1 MLASAKPSSEPPF
14 VLPPHLHRRSGKSKC
29 KRFRKRLSIL
39 LHTHVAL
46 ILVCILAA
54 MDSSCVIGQ
63 IICDI
68 LIMKEKLHEWEV
80 LDYEKL
86 SPILVKEI
94 PRLNTSAYEPGK
106 KNLKNFYEILSADQ
120 HFSPRGESASHR
132 LEASHKPTSHQ
143 HSHLPKTEDPITSPP
158 PDTNGNHN
166 STSNEKRKKR
176 SLHTVELHAAGAD
189 EEDHGILHELNHTF
203 HLGSMVILSIL
214 LLETLLK
221 TFAMGRKIL
230 MHKLEVFDAFV
241 VTVSWCLDIAF
252 WEGIWEHP
260 GTEAATILIFI
271 LPWRVVRIVNSFVLV
286 IQEKDNVQL
295 KIIKQRLRLNFKKTK
310 EIRDKLNTYRTE
322 SKQLQGLCR
331 KHGASENEISA
342 CGPGGRRR
350 RSSVMPALDTL
361 ASIALVGAIG
371 NHPSLTLSDSSDED
385 DEPLKYDL
393 SREVSLDH
401 SIASFATATSID
413 SSPRKLSA
421 VDSNGLDNPIFVD
434 DERLKKLQALR
445 TQSMPPELTRL

>member
-1 MLASAKPSSEPPF
+1 MKLYAKNGEIANTTRIPKF
-14 VLPPHLHRRSGKSKC
+14 AVQRKSLLR
-29 KRFRKRLSIL
+29 RFRKRLSIL

-46 ILVCILAA
+46 ILVSVLAA
-54 MDSSCVIGQ
+54 LDASCVIGQ

-68 LIMKEKLHEWEV
+68 LIMKEKLHEWE
-80 LDYEKL
+80 LFDAKL
-86 SPILVKEI
+86 SPLLVDEI
-94 PRLNTSAYEPGK
+94 PRLNTSDYEPGGPGLHK
-106 KNLKNFYEILSADQ
+106 FYEILAGLENHHLTHKSPNEKHSLHHLIHHHDQ
-120 HFSPRGESASHR
+120 QVLGDLTHNTTHP
-132 LEASHKPTSHQ
+132 PPHQ
-143 HSHLPKTEDPITSPP
+143 AHSHSRR
-158 PDTNGNHN
+158 
-166 STSNEKRKKR
+166 KRAI
-176 SLHTVELHAAGAD
+176 VEVHSH
-189 EEDHGILHELNHTF
+189 EEDGHGVLHELNHAF
-203 HLGSMVILSIL
+203 HLGSMIILSIL
-214 LLETLLK
+214 LFETLLK

-310 EIRDKLNTYRTE
+310 EITEKLNTYRVE

-331 KHGASENEISA
+331 KHGATENEISA

-393 SREVSLDH
+393 SREVSLDP
-401 SIASFATATSID
+401 SIASFATINSID

-434 DERLKKLQALR
+434 DEKLRRMQATR
-445 TQSMPPELTRL
+445 TQSLPSVYLTPELTRL